1 VQGEFGWSE
10 ARQKQMAHFAGIN
23 DIRIAAELAGS
34 LSYFFACWELSALDW
49 QYPLIPDAVCG
60 FSGGRTFAIEYDR
73 GMEGVRFFVDTKITL
88 YERGLDGLPLTAV
101 LVITDGMQRLKSL
114 AQAATPIRQPMLFST
129 LDMVRTQGLLA
140 PIFDRNGE
148 HELVRLI

>member
-1 VQGEFGWSE
+1 
-10 ARQKQMAHFAGIN
+10 MAAVSAGGQQ
-23 DIRIAAELAGS
+23 RAQAWESRPGLESQQAA
-34 LSYFFACWELSALDW
+34 
-49 QYPLIPDAVCG
+49 
-60 FSGGRTFAIEYDR
+60 
-73 GMEGVRFFVDTKITL
+73 EGVRFFVDTKITL

-101 LVITDGMQRLKSL
+101 LVITDGMQRLKNL
-114 AQAATPIRQPMLFST
+114 AQSVTPIRQPMLFST